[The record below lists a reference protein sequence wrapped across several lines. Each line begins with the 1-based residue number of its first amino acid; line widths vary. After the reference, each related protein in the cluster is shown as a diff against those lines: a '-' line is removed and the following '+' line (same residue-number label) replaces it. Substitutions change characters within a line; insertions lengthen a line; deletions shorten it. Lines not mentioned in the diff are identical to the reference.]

1 MAISDEK
8 KDSIFLSP
16 FKKYSFLLRF
26 YPLRGA
32 IIAGVDLSG
41 ILPVFQNDPL
51 NNI

>member
-8 KDSIFLSP
+8 KDSMFYLLL
-16 FKKYSFLLRF
+16 KKYIFLLRF
-26 YPLRGA
+26 YLLRSA

>member
-8 KDSIFLSP
+8 KDSMFYL
-16 FKKYSFLLRF
+16 LLRF
-26 YPLRGA
+26 YPLRSA